1 LWQWN
6 CSGTEGL
13 ERGGTDPCLVVTTA
27 EGLANSMG
35 IRGSLAVSMVLMGV
49 SLGKDSDR
57 ADDTGSMAIRV
68 GMDRGCMDSDS
79 LVDRAVLTGNLLV
92 DWVADLSGNWVAFL
106 HWGGNCDFDRD

>member
-1 LWQWN
+1 
-6 CSGTEGL
+6 
-13 ERGGTDPCLVVTTA
+13 
-27 EGLANSMG
+27 
-35 IRGSLAVSMVLMGV
+35 V

-68 GMDRGCMDSDS
+68 GMDRGCMDSNS

-106 HWGGNCDFDRD
+106 HWGGNCYFDRD